1 MAKKV
6 LQVTDFSGGLN
17 AYADARDIDDSDFVQ
32 NWNAVVDRGGI
43 IRVAGM
49 GLDETLTEDWDN
61 YNFEEGFGLFQFS
74 ADYPFLYIQDGNLD
88 YAYKSGV
95 LTDYTSG
102 GPTVALEAG
111 SQVATNAY
119 ANYII
124 YFPQYAYSQKIV
136 SNTDA
141 SPTVITVGAAFRT
154 SNGTLSN
161 TASYRIYRWTPSAS
175 WKGGVDGDYLYISNY
190 TNTSQSSS
198 WWGPK
203 FTNENDDISD
213 GTSAY
218 RGHLSYT
225 PKLTL
230 IPGVE
235 YKIEFHHKAQ
245 STHSFILNPADDGE
259 EFSFN
264 LSTDGGSG
272 YGVAKC
278 SAYVYCYAPE
288 TGTYGSTL
296 TVDAAYDLPTGSAG
310 AGGSNRQEL
319 MTALG
324 NGADEDGFGILR
336 LYTPASTTFM
346 KMWTSHTVSHSAT
359 DQIRFIM
366 TSGYTLSG
374 TSAVDAVRFEAS
386 SGNFDGK
393 VKMYGI
399 K

>member
-1 MAKKV
+1 MTSTLKINTIEPEGATTTLTVGEAGQDTVIAGAGIKANV
-6 LQVTDFSGGLN
+6 LKDAGGNALFTSDGSGSISGVNSGFFGGTHVLLSSQT
-17 AYADARDIDDSDFVQ
+17 ASGASSVVFTSDIDSTYDEYRFEFY
-32 NWNAVVDRGGI
+32 NIN
-43 IRVAGM
+43 VAT
-49 GLDETLTEDWDN
+49 D
-61 YNFEEGFGLFQFS
+61 S
-74 ADYPFLYIQDGNLD
+74 AD
-88 YAYKSGV
+88 
-95 LTDYTSG
+95 
-102 GPTVALEAG
+102 
-111 SQVATNAY
+111 
-119 ANYII
+119 
-124 YFPQYAYSQKIV
+124 
-136 SNTDA
+136 
-141 SPTVITVGAAFRT
+141 
-154 SNGTLSN
+154 
-161 TASYRIYRWTPSAS
+161 
-175 WKGGVDGDYLYISNY
+175 
-190 TNTSQSSS
+190 
-198 WWGPK
+198 WG
-203 FTNENDDISD
+203 
-213 GTSAY
+213 
-218 RGHLSYT
+218 
-225 PKLTL
+225 
-230 IPGVE
+230 
-235 YKIEFHHKAQ
+235 
-245 STHSFILNPADDGE
+245 
-259 EFSFN
+259 FN

-288 TGTYGSTL
+288 TGTYGSTF
-296 TVDAAYDLPTGSAG
+296 TVDQAYDLPTGSAG